1 MNISS
6 IVDPNVSTLGKNTR
20 GSAQLGK
27 DDFLRLLTMQ
37 LRYQD
42 PLNPLE
48 NTEFIAQM
56 AQFTSLEQ
64 LQNINETLAGQDE
77 GKTDL
82 NATFANNLLTSLV
95 GKEVE
100 VPMNQVFY
108 GGNETSI
115 SYNLGRGA
123 QSASV
128 SVLDARG
135 QVVTEIEIE
144 PSQLNGRVS
153 WNGESASGNKVPH
166 GAYHVVVSAEGYGK
180 QPIAAEALERVR
192 VDAVRFDRDE
202 AYLQSGNREL
212 TMSDL
217 RSVLAE
223 RN

>member
-6 IVDPNVSTLGKNTR
+6 IVDPKVSTLGENTR

-82 NATFANNLLTSLV
+82 NSIFANNLMTSLV

-100 VPMNQVFY
+100 VPMDQILY
-108 GGNETSI
+108 DGNESRI
-115 SYNLGRGA
+115 SYSLGRGTQNA
-123 QSASV
+123 TISI
-128 SVLDARG
+128 LDGRG
-135 QVVTEIEIE
+135 QLVTELQAD
-144 PSQLNGRVS
+144 PSQANGNVS
-153 WNGESASGNKVPH
+153 WNGESVSGNKVPH
-166 GAYHVVVSAEGYGK
+166 GAYRVVVSAEGYGG
-180 QPIAAEALERVR
+180 QSVSAEALERVR
-192 VDAVRFDRDE
+192 VDAVHFDRNE
-202 AYLQSGNREL
+202 AYLRSGNREL
-212 TMSDL
+212 TMSDV

-223 RN
+223 KK

>member
-6 IVDPNVSTLGKNTR
+6 IVDPKASSLDGNTR

-64 LQNINETLAGQDE
+64 LQNINETLVGQDE

-82 NATFANNLLTSLV
+82 NASFANNLMTSLV

-108 GGNETSI
+108 GGNESSI
-115 SYNLGRGA
+115 SYSLGRGA

-128 SVLDARG
+128 SILDARG
-135 QVVTEIEIE
+135 QLVKEIEVD
-144 PSQLNGRVS
+144 PAQLNGSVS
-153 WNGESASGNKVPH
+153 WNGESTSGNKVPH
-166 GAYHVVVSAEGYGK
+166 GAYRLVVSAEGYGG
-180 QPIAAEALERVR
+180 QPVSAEALERVR
-192 VDAVRFDRDE
+192 VDAVRFDREE
-202 AYLQSGNREL
+202 AYLRSGNREL
-212 TMSDL
+212 TMADL

-223 RN
+223 KN